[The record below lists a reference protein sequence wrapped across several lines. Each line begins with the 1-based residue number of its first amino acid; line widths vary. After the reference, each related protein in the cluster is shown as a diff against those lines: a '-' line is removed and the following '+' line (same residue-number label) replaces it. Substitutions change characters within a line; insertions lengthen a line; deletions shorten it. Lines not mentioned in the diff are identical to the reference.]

1 MSPRSADIAVA
12 PRSASYIDDA
22 IGAGGGR
29 LVEPSE
35 ASGLVWTH
43 AQASQDLADLLD
55 ANPQIGWVQLP
66 WAGVEAYL
74 DVIDANR
81 HRIWTNA
88 KGIYA
93 PPVAELGLAMLLA
106 LFRDLTRFVG
116 ADSWARQSGRT
127 LHGAHVVIVGGGG
140 IARSFT
146 EMLQPFRCSITIVRR
161 HDQPFDGA
169 DRIVTSDRL
178 HDVLPEADVVVL
190 ALPLLDENRGLI
202 GATELDL
209 LPDDAVLINVA
220 RGGHVDTEALVD
232 ALRKGSIAGAGLDVT
247 DPEPL
252 PDGHPLW
259 ELPNAI
265 ITPHTGNTQEMA
277 VPLFGDLITENVS
290 RWIDG
295 DDLTGT
301 VDPDLGY

>member
-1 MSPRSADIAVA
+1 MSPRTADIAVA
-12 PRSASYIDDA
+12 PKSASYIDDA
-22 IGAGGGR
+22 IEAGGGR
-29 LVEPSE
+29 LAEPVD

-43 AQASQDLADLLD
+43 ARAPQDLAEMLD

-81 HRIWTNA
+81 HRVWTNA
-88 KGIYA
+88 KEIYA
-93 PPVAELGLAMLLA
+93 PPVAEMGLALLLA

-116 ADSWARQSGRT
+116 ADSWERQGGRT
-127 LHGAHVVIVGGGG
+127 LHGARVVIVGGGG

-146 EMLQPFRCSITIVRR
+146 DMLQPFGCSITIVRR
-161 HDQPFDGA
+161 HDEPFDGA
-169 DRIVTSDRL
+169 DRVVTSDRL
-178 HDVLPEADVVVL
+178 HDVLPEADVLFL

-202 GATELDL
+202 GATELGL
-209 LPDDAVLINVA
+209 LPDDAVLVNIA
-220 RGGHVDTEALVD
+220 RGGHVDTDALVD
-232 ALRKGSIAGAGLDVT
+232 ALRNGSLAGAGLDVT

-259 ELPNAI
+259 HLPNAI
-265 ITPHTGNTQEMA
+265 ITPHTANTQKMA
-277 VPLFGDLITENVS
+277 VPLFGGLITENVA

-295 DDLTGT
+295 GALTGT